1 MQKFKVTENKHQEG
15 ATVLITGNER
25 IKWEPDNKES
35 LGTYR
40 RNLCKSFRDVEF
52 TIANLLKYH

>member
-52 TIANLLKYH
+52 TIAKPLKYH